1 MKKLRIIQQATNRDS
16 PSLEKYLYEISK
28 FKLLTPDEEVILARK
43 IHQGDRKALEIL
55 VNSNLRFVVSV
66 AKQHHCKGMPLAD
79 LINEG
84 NLGLIKAA
92 ELFDE
97 TKGFKFISYAVWWI
111 RQSILQA
118 TSEFSRIVRLP
129 SNIVLSFNKVNKAFS
144 VLEQDHQREPTADEI
159 AEITDLNTSV
169 VKGSLTAGFHHLS
182 MDAPFSEEEKS
193 DNLYDV
199 MIDNYFPSPDHQLI
213 QHSLRH
219 EVERTLSTLE
229 EREVKVIRSYYGLD
243 GKAQSL
249 DEIGQKMNLSP
260 DRVKQI
266 KNKALNRMQKYPRN
280 KLLKPHLA

>member
-1 MKKLRIIQQATNRDS
+1 
-16 PSLEKYLYEISK
+16 LYQISK
-28 FKLLTPDEEVILARK
+28 FKLLTPDEEVVLARK
-43 IHQGDRKALEIL
+43 IKQGDRKALETL

-92 ELFDE
+92 QLFDE

-144 VLEQDHQREPTADEI
+144 ELEQDFQREPSV
-159 AEITDLNTSV
+159 AEISDLVDLSPSIVNGAMS
-169 VKGSLTAGFHHLS
+169 AGHHHLS
-182 MDAPFSEEEKS
+182 MDAPFSDEENS

-199 MIDNYFPSPDHQLI
+199 MTDNDFPAPDLKLI
-213 QHSLRH
+213 ENSLKH
-219 EVERTLSTLE
+219 EVNRTLSTLDDRE
-229 EREVKVIRSYYGLD
+229 EKVIRSFFGID
-243 GKAQSL
+243 GHPQSL
-249 DEIGQKMNLSP
+249 DEIGQKMNLSAE
-260 DRVKQI
+260 RVKQI
-266 KNKALNRMQKYPRN
+266 KNKALNRLQKYPRN
-280 KLLKPHLA
+280 KLLKNYVA